1 MAEFVYFT
9 GPMDCGKSTLALQLD
24 YTNVAGGRKGRLFS
38 SQDRAGAATVSS
50 RLGLARPAVE
60 VDRAFDFWTYVVDH
74 LTSGDR
80 IDYLVCDE
88 TQFYSAGQVD
98 QLARVVDELQ
108 IDVFAIGLLTD
119 FKTRLFSGSQRLVEL
134 CDRIEVLQVRP
145 LCWCGARATHNART
159 VDGVMVTEGEQMV
172 VGDTYAPGELPS
184 ATAYE
189 VLCRLHHRH
198 GLTRA
203 MARAAQLDPLPF
215 ERADDVDDDS

>member
-24 YTNVAGGRKGRLFS
+24 YTYMAGGRKGRLFS
-38 SQDRAGAATVSS
+38 SQDRAGAATISA

-60 VDRAFDFWTYVVDH
+60 VDRAFDFWAYVVDH
-74 LTSGDR
+74 LTVGDR
-80 IDYLVCDE
+80 IDYLICDE

-172 VGDTYAPGELPS
+172 VGDTHAPGDLPS
-184 ATAYE
+184 AIAYE
-189 VLCRLHHRH
+189 VLCRPHHRH

-215 ERADDVDDDS
+215 ERADVDDDR

>member
-1 MAEFVYFT
+1 VAEFVYFT

-24 YTNVAGGRKGRLFS
+24 YTYTAGGRKGQLFS
-38 SQDRAGAATVSS
+38 SQDRAGSATISS
-50 RLGLARPAVE
+50 RLGLARAAVE

-74 LTSGDR
+74 LTGGDR

-119 FKTRLFSGSQRLVEL
+119 FRTWLFPGSQRLVEL

-159 VDGVMVTEGEQMV
+159 ADGMIVTEGEQV
-172 VGDTYAPGELPS
+172 LVGDTHAVGDQPS
-184 ATAYE
+184 AIAYE
-189 VLCRLHHRH
+189 VLCRPHHRR
-198 GLTRA
+198 GITRA
-203 MARAAQLDPLPF
+203 MASAPRPDPLPF
-215 ERADDVDDDS
+215 ERTDELGDDG